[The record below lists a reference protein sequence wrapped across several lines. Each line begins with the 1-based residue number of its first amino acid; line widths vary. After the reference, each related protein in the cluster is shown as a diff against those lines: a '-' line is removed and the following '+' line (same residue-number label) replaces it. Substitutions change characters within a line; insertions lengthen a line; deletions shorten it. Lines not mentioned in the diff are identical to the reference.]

1 MGTHTHKVPCAELD
15 PPLLIAQMGTE
26 AREVVRHLMPLS
38 PSQGT
43 LTVPLKKSQ
52 PLPHQVVQQKTNE
65 HKQTIVW
72 ERKLRSRAAP
82 GGMQAAW
89 GRASLAHDHSKAE
102 LVPVLQKGLDL
113 GGANP
118 QPLLQQRLPG
128 HIHPVPVCL
137 WTARVQCQWSCS
149 TGHHCL
155 SRGLTPFKMKPAE
168 GCQKDRQLNFTSR
181 GSQGFMWL
189 RIHRTTKV
197 RSLTQQPPS
206 SQPVPDLSPTWPS
219 ILQAC

>member
-1 MGTHTHKVPCAELD
+1 
-15 PPLLIAQMGTE
+15 
-26 AREVVRHLMPLS
+26 MPLS

-43 LTVPLKKSQ
+43 RTVPLKKSQ
-52 PLPHQVVQQKTNE
+52 PLPHQLVQQKTNE

-72 ERKLRSRAAP
+72 ESKLRSRAAP

-89 GRASLAHDHSKAE
+89 SRASLAHNHSKAE
-102 LVPVLQKGLDL
+102 LVPVLQQGLDL

-118 QPLLQQRLPG
+118 QPLLQQLLPG
-128 HIHPVPVCL
+128 HIHPVPVCV

-168 GCQKDRQLNFTSR
+168 GCQKDRQLNFTSQ